1 MFQILSIL
9 LLSAAAV
16 PAGDSVAGLYQS
28 QQMEIGAALELR
40 KDGHFRYQLDYG
52 AVSEGAE
59 GNWTF
64 DGKTVRLT
72 SSPMPKTPEFTLVRD
87 DPAAKGEVWIIVE
100 KSGFDWGGRLEAIAD
115 AQGVSEKGLVR
126 TDSDG
131 RVDSGGRIL
140 TAIEPLVPVYGIP
153 GGHFTLNPNRGHRLL
168 LRFQANDLGKAAF
181 RGEPL
186 AMDGNALV
194 LTRYDA
200 EIRFL
205 RVRP

>member
-1 MFQILSIL
+1 ML
-9 LLSAAAV
+9 AAAFLLFAA
-16 PAGDSVAGLYQS
+16 PSPSIAGLYRS

-72 SSPMPKTPEFTLVRD
+72 SNPMPRAPQFTLVRD
-87 DPAAKGEVWIIVE
+87 DPAAKGEVWITVE
-100 KSGFDWGGRLEAIAD
+100 KSGFDWGGRLDGIAD
-115 AQGVSEKGLVR
+115 AQGVREKGLVR

-140 TAIEPLVPVYGIP
+140 TAIELLVPVYGIP
-153 GGHFTLNPNRGHRLL
+153 AGRFTLSPDRGHRLL

-181 RGEPL
+181 RGEPFVL
-186 AMDGNALV
+186 DGNALV
-194 LTRYDA
+194 LSRYDA

-205 RVRP
+205 RARP